1 LVIVLSD
8 SVLLSDFV
16 FDLFVDAFVGLSLGP
31 SSDPLLDPLFKS
43 DPFLID
49 SLTQDGHFWGRSSS
63 ALF

>member
-16 FDLFVDAFVGLSLGP
+16 LDLFVDAFLGLSLGP
-31 SSDPLLDPLFKS
+31 SSDPLLDPPFKS

-49 SLTQDGHFWGRSSS
+49 SPTQDGHFWARSSP